1 MDHQNIMH
9 AQYIGPCCIPFYFS
23 DCQKTQAHCYFL
35 ACAPKTYLEKYVRM
49 IKLLKSSVSL
59 IKVMKVNNE
68 LNQIITNNVTV
79 QILPKDLVQTGVIQD
94 Y

>member
-1 MDHQNIMH
+1 MH

-23 DCQKTQAHCYFL
+23 DCQKTQGHCYFL
-35 ACAPKTYLEKYVRM
+35 ACVPKTYPEKYVRM
-49 IKLLKSSVSL
+49 INLLKLSVYL
-59 IKVMKVNNE
+59 KVIKVNNE

>member
-1 MDHQNIMH
+1 
-9 AQYIGPCCIPFYFS
+9 
-23 DCQKTQAHCYFL
+23 
-35 ACAPKTYLEKYVRM
+35 
-49 IKLLKSSVSL
+49 
-59 IKVMKVNNE
+59 MKVNIE